1 MVFAFFDTSVSIQEL
16 NAKASKLMMTQKSRS
31 FRLGKP
37 VFHTLKE
44 DSNPS
49 LSDFVRKESW
59 LIFDMLNCDSN

>member
-37 VFHTLKE
+37 VFPTITE

-49 LSDFVRKESW
+49 LSDFVGKESW